1 MGSILPPNDFS
12 AIPFCSHEQGHTRL
26 DRISNTE
33 HDWMNRGSQID
44 SWSHREQTAFAK
56 NDSQRKDAVD
66 NSCFDLMKYAG
77 TTRLSTCHM
86 GRSLTCAGRTS
97 AFIQFALVGYSL
109 TSNYFCPNKEPQ
121 KWWMLFLWSP
131 RYKNLESAG
140 WRCLWQVTP
149 PTIFCILPSSAQN
162 GVFYFNFFKQ
172 DTISSD

>member
-1 MGSILPPNDFS
+1 MMDIDEWKYDVPLIEKYILRANFWRVTLYSFHNLDGQLYRRIVIIADFYEADMGSILPPNDFS

-121 KWWMLFLWSP
+121 K
-131 RYKNLESAG
+131 
-140 WRCLWQVTP
+140 
-149 PTIFCILPSSAQN
+149 
-162 GVFYFNFFKQ
+162 
-172 DTISSD
+172 